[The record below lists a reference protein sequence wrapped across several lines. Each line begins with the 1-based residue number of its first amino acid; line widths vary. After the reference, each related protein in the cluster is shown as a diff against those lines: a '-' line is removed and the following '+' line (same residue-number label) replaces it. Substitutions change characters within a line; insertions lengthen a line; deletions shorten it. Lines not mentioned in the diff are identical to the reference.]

1 MKTAIKLVLIDLLIA
16 QIIAPILIMI
26 PCTIYLFVT
35 TGNLDKVTLTQMIMI
50 PAQLAGQIMMGIY
63 LWKAGYISKKKA
75 TWLPVSAPYLVC
87 SAIAILTCG
96 FAVSS
101 LMSLLDWIPNIM
113 EQSFNILQSGWGG
126 ILAIAIVG
134 PVLEEL
140 LFRGAITH
148 ALLQQ
153 YNPTKAIL
161 ISALLF
167 GVFHI
172 NPAQIL
178 PAFLIGILLAW
189 TYYKTGSLIPCI
201 LMHVLNN
208 SLSVYLSIKYPE
220 AENMDDLINGTPY
233 LIVLFGSILL
243 FIGIILT
250 MNHLTSQAAIKKGS
264 FYFPSFA
271 LNANAYIR
279 ICFTIDSKPLLR
291 VGDRCSFS
299 PILSIK

>member
-16 QIIAPILIMI
+16 QIVAPILIMI

-63 LWKAGYISKKKA
+63 LWKAGYISKKKT
-75 TWLPVSAPYLVC
+75 TWSPVSAPFLIC
-87 SAIAILTCG
+87 SGLAILTGG
-96 FAVSS
+96 FLVSA
-101 LMSLLDWIPNIM
+101 LMGLLDWIPNIM
-113 EQSFNILQSGWGG
+113 EQSFDILQSGWGG
-126 ILAIAIVG
+126 ILAIAIIG
-134 PVLEEL
+134 PVLEEI
-140 LFRGAITH
+140 LFRGAITR

-220 AENMDDLINGTPY
+220 AENMDDLINGSPY
-233 LIVLFGSILL
+233 LVTLAGSILL
-243 FIGIILT
+243 LICTILT
-250 MNHLTSQAAIKKGS
+250 MNHLTSQKQQ
-264 FYFPSFA
+264 
-271 LNANAYIR
+271 
-279 ICFTIDSKPLLR
+279 
-291 VGDRCSFS
+291 
-299 PILSIK
+299 

>member
-1 MKTAIKLVLIDLLIA
+1 MKTAIKLVLIDLVIA
-16 QIIAPILIMI
+16 QIVAPILIMI
-26 PCTIYLFVT
+26 PCTIYLLVT
-35 TGNLDKVTLTQMIMI
+35 TGDLDKVALTQMIMI

-63 LWKAGYISKKKA
+63 LWKAGYISTKKE
-75 TWLPVSAPYLVC
+75 TWSLVSAPYLLG
-87 SAIAILTCG
+87 SAVAILTSG
-96 FAVSS
+96 FVVSS

-113 EQSFNILQSGWGG
+113 EQSFDILQSGWGG
-126 ILAIAIVG
+126 ILAIAIIG
-134 PVLEEL
+134 PVLEEI
-140 LFRGAITH
+140 LFRGAITR

-201 LMHVLNN
+201 LMHIFNN

-233 LIVLFGSILL
+233 LIIL
-243 FIGIILT
+243 IGAIVILAGVIPY
-250 MNHLTSQAAIKKGS
+250 MQRMTSNK
-264 FYFPSFA
+264 
-271 LNANAYIR
+271 
-279 ICFTIDSKPLLR
+279 
-291 VGDRCSFS
+291 
-299 PILSIK
+299 